1 MLGARQASRH
11 EEVLAKLHRV
21 IMEISMM
28 NWPEML
34 RHAEDWAN
42 GFLAGAATVSLIGI
56 AGAAFVLL
64 VRTI

>member
-1 MLGARQASRH
+1 
-11 EEVLAKLHRV
+11 
-21 IMEISMM
+21 MM

-42 GFLAGAATVSLIGI
+42 GFLAGAATASLIGI
-56 AGAAFVLL
+56 VATAAFVLL

>member
-1 MLGARQASRH
+1 
-11 EEVLAKLHRV
+11 
-21 IMEISMM
+21 MEISMM

-64 VRTI
+64 VHGI